1 MYACLKRKL
10 ISWGGGMKLKTSRIN
25 FIASEIIRILTEEE
39 FIILFDRAQ
48 AISTVQTIIMD
59 DLSVEDQ
66 LDEEV
71 RKLLEEHE
79 TTMDH
84 GNIHYHDM
92 FKLVKTKLAK
102 ERGLIL

>member
-1 MYACLKRKL
+1 
-10 ISWGGGMKLKTSRIN
+10 MKLRASRIEY
-25 FIASEIIRILTEEE
+25 IASEIIRILTEEE
-39 FIILFDRAQ
+39 FLLVFDRAQ
-48 AISTVQTIIMD
+48 AISALQAVISE
-59 DLSVEDQ
+59 DLSVEDR

-71 RKLLEEHE
+71 RKLLEEYE

>member
-1 MYACLKRKL
+1 
-10 ISWGGGMKLKTSRIN
+10 MKLRASRIEY
-25 FIASEIIRILTEEE
+25 IASEIIRILTEEE
-39 FIILFDRAQ
+39 FLIVFDRAQ
-48 AISTVQTIIMD
+48 AINAIQAVIAD
-59 DLSVEDQ
+59 DLSVEDR

-79 TTMDH
+79 ATMDH
-84 GNIHYHDM
+84 GNIQYHDM

>member
-1 MYACLKRKL
+1 
-10 ISWGGGMKLKTSRIN
+10 MKLRASRIEY
-25 FIASEIIRILTEEE
+25 IAEEIIRILTEED
-39 FIILFDRAQ
+39 FLIVFDRKE
-48 AISTVQTIIMD
+48 AIAAVESVISE
-59 DLSVEDQ
+59 DLSIEDK

-71 RKLLEEHE
+71 RNLLAQHE